1 MKKLA
6 LLLCALLL
14 TFGCIPHQDMGPS
27 ASAVLEPRSNS
38 SARGMVRF
46 SELADGSVRVT
57 LDATGVPAGN
67 RGFHVHEIGDC
78 SAPDATSAGPHFD
91 AGNNPHGAPGNT
103 PHHSGDFGNVLATSG
118 GLVRHEFTTRAITVS
133 PGPASVIGRAVIIHG
148 GTDDLTSQPAGDAG
162 PRIACGVVRSDA

>member
-6 LLLCALLL
+6 LLIPAMFL
-14 TFGCIPHQDMGPS
+14 FGCVPHQDMGPS

-91 AGNNPHGAPGNT
+91 AGSNPHGAPGSSA
-103 PHHSGDFGNVLATSG
+103 HHSGDFGNVLASNG
-118 GLVRHEFTTRAITVS
+118 GLVTHTFTTRAVTVS
-133 PGPASVIGRAVIIHG
+133 PGPTSVVGRAVIIHG

-162 PRIACGVVRSDA
+162 PRIACGVVRGDA